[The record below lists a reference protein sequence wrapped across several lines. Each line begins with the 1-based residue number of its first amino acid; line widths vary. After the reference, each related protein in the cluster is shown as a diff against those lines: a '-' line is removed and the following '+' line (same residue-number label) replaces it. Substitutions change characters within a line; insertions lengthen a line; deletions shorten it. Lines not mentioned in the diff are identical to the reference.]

1 MKKVLIMSDGNV
13 DVVMV
18 DDHFTFSIKYHN
30 QSCRDWVIP
39 MSEEI
44 IVGWGFSG
52 IWLVDEDTLLIKNDN
67 KWMDISI
74 QMSSFLLWQGHSR
87 ISLRMLFA
95 AIYGG
100 LRSGCF
106 SYSIMID
113 EIFNSYNN
121 EVYKIKLLH
130 AIGSAKATYKMVNKK
145 ESLKNTY
152 DVTHDKFRFVL
163 PDGSAAIFENITEDI
178 VLLINNSLICNEQ
191 QTYNRDDSVL
201 TEEKRNRILSKG
213 LAAAERLN
221 ALKPKDGYRVL
232 GKVYEYQC
240 ELRGVNPIARR
251 QWSELSNC
259 DIVTIMAA
267 FPEVSES
274 DMHKYWDEIDEFTR
288 MLLTF
293 NKD

>member
-1 MKKVLIMSDGNV
+1 MSDGNV

-95 AIYGG
+95 AISDG

-106 SYSIMID
+106 SCSIEIND
-113 EIFNSYNN
+113 IFNTYNK
-121 EVYKIKLLH
+121 VCKIKSLG
-130 AIGSAKATYKMVNKK
+130 ANKSVKATYHIISRK
-145 ESLKNTY
+145 EIINNTY
-152 DVTHDKFRFVL
+152 NFTKDTFRFVL
-163 PDGSAAIFENITEDI
+163 PDGSAAIFEKITEDLM
-178 VLLINNSLICNEQ
+178 LLINDSLTCNDQ

-201 TEEKRNRILSKG
+201 SEEKRNRILSKG
-213 LAAAERLN
+213 LAAAELLN
-221 ALKPKDGYRVL
+221 ALKPNKGRRVL
-232 GKVYEYQC
+232 GKEYEYEC
-240 ELRGVNPIARR
+240 KLKGVSPIARK
-251 QWSELSNC
+251 QWSELSNN

-274 DMHKYWDEIDEFTR
+274 DMHKYWDKIDEFTR

>member
-39 MSEEI
+39 MSEKI
-44 IVGWGFSG
+44 IIGRYFSG
-52 IWLVDEDTLLIKNDN
+52 IWLVDEDTLLIKDN
-67 KWMDISI
+67 NIWRDISNHI
-74 QMSSFLLWQGHSR
+74 SSYLLWQGHSR
-87 ISLRMLFA
+87 TSLRMFFA
-95 AIYGG
+95 AISDG

-106 SYSIMID
+106 SCSIEIND
-113 EIFNSYNN
+113 IFNTYNK
-121 EVYKIKLLH
+121 VCKIKSLG
-130 AIGSAKATYKMVNKK
+130 ANKSVKATYHIISRK
-145 ESLKNTY
+145 EIINNTY
-152 DVTHDKFRFVL
+152 NFTKDTFRFVL

-232 GKVYEYQC
+232 GKEYEYQC

-251 QWSELSNC
+251 QWSELSNS